1 MSPPAN
7 RTQGERSLHSRI
19 LALAL
24 LLLLAAASPAFAY
37 GKSVEDLVGS
47 FSIEKTIKIGSSSEC
62 FSSAGA
68 ADPLTPPQSGGAG
81 PLADD
86 QPPGLAGFA
95 FLPQQISAASPQPI
109 NLTAHLIDDQGVWA
123 AEAAF
128 SGPMGEE
135 AAALFSSQN
144 LTSGNAK
151 DGYYGAQMLLPP
163 SNETGEWHLQNL
175 TLVDREGNR
184 RVLVEEDL
192 QGLGLPTVIMVA

>member
-1 MSPPAN
+1 LSPPAN
-7 RTQGERSLHSRI
+7 CTQGERSLHSRI
-19 LALAL
+19 LILAL
-24 LLLLAAASPAFAY
+24 LLLLALAAPASAC

-47 FSIEKTIKIGSSSEC
+47 FSIEKTIKIGSGSEC

-68 ADPLTPPQSGGAG
+68 VDPLTPPQSVGAG
-81 PLADD
+81 SLADD

-95 FLPQQISAASPQPI
+95 FQPQQISAASPQYI

-128 SGPMGEE
+128 SGPLGEE

-151 DGYYGAQMLLPP
+151 DGYYGAQLLLTP
-163 SNETGEWHLQNL
+163 SNEAGEWHLQNL
-175 TLVDREGNR
+175 TLVDREDNR
-184 RVLVEEDL
+184 RIMVEGDL
-192 QGLGLPTVIMVA
+192 TRLGLPTVITVI